1 MFRNRTFL
9 FGLGIGIIV
18 GALLLQLMYVS
29 EQQAGR
35 AEQGPEDMYTQEQ
48 VDDLIAEAKQRLR
61 AELQAPAEEE
71 SAADDTK
78 ADDANAEGTP
88 ESGEPAK
95 ADGPSKEAETA
106 PVKSGSVKEAPAAE
120 PETMTVSMLPV
131 RIKSGMNLTQIASL
145 LKSKGVIADEKVFLT
160 IMTDYSSK
168 IVAGFY
174 YFDGELTY
182 ADVKKIITSPPF
194 AT

>member
-9 FGLGIGIIV
+9 FGLGIGIIA
-18 GALLLQLMYVS
+18 GALLLQLMMVS

-35 AEQGPEDMYTQEQ
+35 AQLGPDDLYTQEQ
-48 VDDLIAEAKQRLR
+48 VDELLAERERQLR
-61 AELQAPAEEE
+61 NELQDPAAKEVDQAESNTNTEEAPLSGEKAKASSQPQEEEKAPAGSAGISE
-71 SAADDTK
+71 S
-78 ADDANAEGTP
+78 
-88 ESGEPAK
+88 
-95 ADGPSKEAETA
+95 
-106 PVKSGSVKEAPAAE
+106 PAAE

-160 IMTDYSSK
+160 IMADYSSK